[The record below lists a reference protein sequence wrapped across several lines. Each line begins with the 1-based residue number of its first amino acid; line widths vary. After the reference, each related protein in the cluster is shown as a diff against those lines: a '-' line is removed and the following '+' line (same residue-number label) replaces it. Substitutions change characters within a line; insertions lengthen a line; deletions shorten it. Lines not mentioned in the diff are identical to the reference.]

1 MIFEYLKNIEKGAL
15 YSIFSRALS
24 SIGTFLIS
32 LYLIKNLTVS
42 SYGIYSS
49 IFGISVLIAGLVTS
63 IFTTQMIAITSKK
76 NNSEINYLSIEYYY
90 MQNIVFLTLM
100 VLSYLLIFF
109 NAFDEV
115 PFNEY
120 LIIFSLLIAWGVASK
135 DVLTSRS
142 FLIKDNEIPLSL
154 NVASLIVLILYLL
167 VNQNFLNENKIYG
180 LELPILYFVIF
191 MFLYL
196 ISKGL
201 PLFKL
206 KKTYFVYAREAL
218 KNGKWAFLQSISR
231 YFRTQSYILAALLLL
246 GVYEIGFVNSVLIY
260 VLPITVLYSAL
271 SQYFLPKISIG
282 YERGEDIEQKINHI
296 IYFLIG
302 SFFLYSLIILN
313 LKDNLNTL
321 IFRNEIIENSYFNTI
336 LYFWLIISLIQG
348 INTILFMECQSKK
361 MFKYLA
367 VVSGASAILSLVL
380 AIIGIKF
387 FGLLGLMCSMLFVEI
402 FILVVLLIQKI
413 SKIYA

>member
-1 MIFEYLKNIEKGAL
+1 MIFKYLKNIEKGAL
-15 YSIFSRALS
+15 FSIFSRALS

-32 LYLIKNLTVS
+32 LYLIKNLNVS

-49 IFGISVLIAGLVTS
+49 IFGISMLLAGLVTS

-90 MQNIVFLTLM
+90 MQNIIFFILLA
-100 VLSYLLIFF
+100 LSYLLISF
-109 NAFDEV
+109 NVLNQA

-142 FLIKDNEIPLSL
+142 FLIRDNKTPFIL
-154 NVASLIVLILYLL
+154 NIASLVVLVGYIL
-167 VNQNFLNENKIYG
+167 VNQNFLNESKIYG
-180 LELPILYFVIF
+180 LEFPIVFFIIF

-196 ISKGL
+196 ITKGL
-201 PLFKL
+201 ALFKL
-206 KKTYFVYAREAL
+206 KKIYFVYAREAL

-231 YFRTQSYILAALLLL
+231 YFRTQSYVLAALFFL
-246 GVYEIGFVNSVLIY
+246 GVYEIGFINSVLIY

-271 SQYFLPKISIG
+271 SQYFLPKISVD
-282 YERGEDIEQKINHI
+282 YERGRNIKQTITQI
-296 IYFLIG
+296 IFFIIG
-302 SFFLYSLIILN
+302 SFILYLLMILL
-313 LKDNLNTL
+313 LKDDLNVL
-321 IFRNEIIENSYFNTI
+321 IFREEVIKNSYFNTT

-348 INTILFMECQSKK
+348 VNAIFFMEYQSKK

-367 VVSGASAILSLVL
+367 IVSSAAAVLSLVL
-380 AIIGIKF
+380 AIIGIKL
-387 FGLLGLMCSMLFVEI
+387 FGILGLMCSLLFVEI
-402 FILVVLLIQKI
+402 FIFALLMMHKI
-413 SKIYA
+413 SKTYV